1 MEVALKRHD
10 EILKKTVNQNNG
22 HVFKTVGDAFCCAFT
37 HALDAV
43 QAALTAQLIIKE
55 EEWKTSRPIRVR
67 MSLHTGAARERDND
81 YFGPPVNRTAR
92 IESLAHGGQVVMS
105 RATAELVRDILPEG
119 VWIED
124 KGSHRLKDLAR
135 PEEIFQVNHPEL
147 PSEFPPLK
155 SMDILPNNLPAQTTP
170 MIGREKELETVRKLF
185 EKENCRLVSLV
196 GPGGMGKTRL
206 ALQVAA
212 DMVDKTRDGTWF
224 VDLTSITQFRDVA
237 QETARVLGISQKSE
251 VDPVESVAEIISDK
265 EILIVL
271 DNFEQV
277 MSAYEVVVAWLKSS
291 PAVRFLVTSR
301 EPLNIR
307 GEHVFHVPPLSLPG
321 VGLSSI
327 LSQFEATRLFIDRA
341 CASKPDFT
349 VNNENAPIVAE
360 ICSRLDGIPLA
371 IELAAVRIRLM
382 NPKAILKRL
391 DTRLKLLTGG
401 PNDMPER
408 HKTLRACIDWSYDLL
423 TKDERI
429 IYRYLSVFH
438 GGISLLAARAVL
450 QPVFEDELEV
460 LGGIESLV
468 DKSLVF
474 RKPPIDDEP
483 FFGILETIGEY
494 GYERLKESEEDESA
508 LHRYT
513 DFFLNLVQKAD
524 ESLDGPEQ
532 KGWIDKI
539 SANQENINFSVVYF
553 ADAGNSAAVILMTR
567 SLVPFWIMWND
578 FSICRE
584 WILKALKFTP
594 ESEGPDAAWLTLQIG
609 WLFLSVGTYSEAE
622 DSLKIALEIFQN
634 IADETGEATCMMRLG
649 EAHYQY
655 GSFSTA
661 MKYYKESLV
670 ISDRIHDMNLNA
682 LTHQLLGNIYIREE
696 KVQKAQ
702 REYQIALDSYLGC
715 GNERKTAEI
724 YNNIGAVFYLEK
736 RFQDAR
742 VQYQKAI
749 PILEKYGNKHYL
761 RYAWSNMGELSLSEK
776 KFNDAI
782 IMFEKVKNISVFSF
796 DHKYT
801 SCAFIGIGEAYLGLG
816 DLELAEHCV
825 LEALDLVEQFDN
837 SVERGMAFRV
847 LADIQCKLNN
857 NSEAKSH
864 YTTAIEILEGVSEL
878 DEIKKAREGLKKLIL
893 KES

>member
-1 MEVALKRHD
+1 MEIALKRHD
-10 EILKKTVNQNNG
+10 EILKKTIHQNNG

-37 HALDAV
+37 HAIDAV
-43 QAALTAQLIIKE
+43 KAALTVQLIIRE
-55 EEWKTSRPIRVR
+55 EDWKTTRPIRVR

-81 YFGPPVNRTAR
+81 YFGPPVNRVAR

-105 RATAELVRDILPEG
+105 RATAELVRDSLPEG
-119 VWIED
+119 VWIDD

-147 PSEFPPLK
+147 PTEFPPLK
-155 SMDILPNNLPAQTTP
+155 SMDVLPNNLPAQTTP
-170 MIGREKELETVRKLF
+170 LIGREKELKTVRKLF
-185 EKENCRLVSLV
+185 DKENCRLVSLV

-224 VDLTSITQFRDVA
+224 VDLTSITQARDVA

-251 VDPVESVAEIISDK
+251 ADPVESVAEILSDK
-265 EILIVL
+265 DMLIVL

-277 MSAYEVVVAWLKSS
+277 ISAYKVVVAWLKCS
-291 PAVRFLVTSR
+291 PAVRFLITSR
-301 EPLNIR
+301 EALKIR

-321 VGLSSI
+321 IGMSSI

-349 VNNENAPIVAE
+349 VNNENAPVVAE

-371 IELAAVRIRLM
+371 IELAAARIRLI

-423 TKDERI
+423 TEDERI

-438 GGISLLAARAVL
+438 GGISLLAASAVL

-468 DKSLVF
+468 DKSLVY
-474 RKPPIDDEP
+474 RKPPLNDEP

-494 GYERLKESEEDESA
+494 GHERLKESEEEESA
-508 LHRYT
+508 LHRFT
-513 DFFLNLVQKAD
+513 DYFLSLVLKAGKA
-524 ESLDGPEQ
+524 LDGSEQ

-539 SANQENINFSVVYF
+539 SANQENINFTMVHF
-553 ADAGNSAAVILMTR
+553 ADTGDGAAVISMTR
-567 SLVPFWIMWND
+567 SLVPFWIMWNE

-584 WILKALKFTP
+584 WILKALDFCP
-594 ESEGPDAAWLTLQIG
+594 ESEGQDAAWLTMQMG
-609 WLFLSVGTYSEAE
+609 WLSLSLGTYSEAE
-622 DSLKIALEIFQN
+622 DSLKKALEIFKT
-634 IADETGEATCMMRLG
+634 IADETGEATCLMRLG
-649 EAHYQY
+649 QTHFSY
-655 GSFSTA
+655 GDFPKA
-661 MKYYKESLV
+661 MKYWKESVL
-670 ISDRIHDMNLNA
+670 ISERIHDMNLIA

-696 KVQKAQ
+696 KVHEAQ
-702 REYQIALDSYLGC
+702 AEYQIALDSYLDC

-724 YNNIGAVFYLEK
+724 YNNLGAVFYLEE

-782 IMFEKVKNISVFSF
+782 IMFEKVKNISVFKF

-816 DLELAEHCV
+816 DLELAEQCV
-825 LEALDLVEQFDN
+825 LEAMDLVEQFKI
-837 SVERGMAFRV
+837 SVEMGMAFRV
-847 LADIQCKLNN
+847 MGDIQCRLNN
-857 NSEAKSH
+857 ESKAKSH
-864 YTTAIEILEGVSEL
+864 YTAAIEILEEVSEL
-878 DEIKKAREGLKKLIL
+878 DEVKKAREGLNKLIH
-893 KES
+893 